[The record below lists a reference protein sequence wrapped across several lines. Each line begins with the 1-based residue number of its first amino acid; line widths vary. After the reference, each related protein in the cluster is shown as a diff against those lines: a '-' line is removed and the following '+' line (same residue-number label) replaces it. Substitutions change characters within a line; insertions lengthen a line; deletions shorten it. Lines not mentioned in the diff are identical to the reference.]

1 MRLICPECGAQY
13 AVEDGLI
20 PASGRDVQCSNC
32 QANWFE
38 KPDAT
43 EAPHQQAETGQ
54 TGATATDTI
63 APPRRPVDDDVM
75 SVLRQE
81 AARERAARHKET
93 RTPQDTT
100 ADSPDQSVTPPTHTT
115 APPATSTPETLAS
128 QTPAPD
134 RPASSDG
141 SLPAGGAEET
151 ARIAAA
157 AALAMRQAKRRDSLP
172 DIDEINSTLDPRM
185 PDRAHEYDAHTSPR
199 TKPKGGFWIGFSTLA
214 LLSAVA
220 VGLYVQA
227 PNVILRVPDAQIAIE
242 RYTSTVNTARLWLDQ
257 MLVNRTD

>member
-32 QANWFE
+32 QANWFQ
-38 KPDAT
+38 KPDAP
-43 EAPHQQAETGQ
+43 EAARQQTDPEQ
-54 TGATATDTI
+54 TGATDTI

-93 RTPQDTT
+93 RAPQATT
-100 ADSPDQSVTPPTHTT
+100 ADSPDRSVTPPPHTT
-115 APPATSTPETLAS
+115 APPKASTPETLAS

-134 RPASSDG
+134 RPASSHG
-141 SLPAGGAEET
+141 SLTAGGAEET

-157 AALAMRQAKRRDSLP
+157 AALAMRQAKRRDRLP

-185 PDRAHEYDAHTSPR
+185 PDRAQDYDAHASPR
-199 TKPKGGFWIGFSTLA
+199 TKPKGGFRIGFATIT

-227 PNVILRVPDAQIAIE
+227 PHVIARVPDARIAIE
-242 RYTSTVNTARLWLDQ
+242 RYTSTVNTARLWLDR